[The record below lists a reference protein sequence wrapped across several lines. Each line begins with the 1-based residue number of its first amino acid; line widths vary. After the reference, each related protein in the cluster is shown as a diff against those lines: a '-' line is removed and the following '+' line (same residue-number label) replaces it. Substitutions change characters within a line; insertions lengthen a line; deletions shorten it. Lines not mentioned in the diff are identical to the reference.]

1 MKSNELLTLYFKRI
15 ITSEEYYCQEIENSR
30 GKNLRLKNISYLIID
45 HHNATVQK
53 RHA

>member
-30 GKNLRLKNISYLIID
+30 GKNLRLYISYLIID